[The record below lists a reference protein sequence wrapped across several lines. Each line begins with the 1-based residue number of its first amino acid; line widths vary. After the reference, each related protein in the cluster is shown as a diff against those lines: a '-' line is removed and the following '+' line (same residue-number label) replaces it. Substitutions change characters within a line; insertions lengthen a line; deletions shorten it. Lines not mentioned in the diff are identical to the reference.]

1 MVERLTTIL
10 VGDQE
15 AVVSITTVD
24 LIVSFY
30 GFIRLRGIALRPSRM
45 VQHSDHEL
53 VADALERVYC

>member
-1 MVERLTTIL
+1 
-10 VGDQE
+10 
-15 AVVSITTVD
+15 VD